1 MKYNSE
7 KGKTSPALLKLSV
20 FVDIHSFYISCALTQ
35 LFKTRREKDKLKN
48 NSTFDI
54 IINNFNVT
62 EISKREKEMLLLYN
76 IYLKNNLMNMYLIN
90 ISRFLRLKY

>member
-7 KGKTSPALLKLSV
+7 KGKTSTALLKWSV
-20 FVDIHSFYISCALTQ
+20 FADIHSFYISCALTQ

-62 EISKREKEMLLLYN
+62 EISKRERDATSL
-76 IYLKNNLMNMYLIN
+76 
-90 ISRFLRLKY
+90 